1 MKDLWRH
8 AREKPTNPYSTS
20 NQKKHSVMVS
30 INATVIRGILLV
42 IQPCAARSI
51 VRLFTGTLLF
61 LRGHVRSGVRDPLT
75 QRGRA
80 GPWNTRV
87 DNIFRVYSEGG
98 RGQFSRG
105 GVALIA
111 VVHREFASVPSS
123 SLTPVH
129 TATSSTRLLS
139 SRSPPSHRSRPFSSV
154 RGHSPPESLRS
165 APREARGSAR
175 CYTLGSNLRTAGAT
189 QTNAR
194 CARREGV
201 RRIFV
206 FAHSRANAHPS
217 SCGGIFRREE
227 NCPLSCFI
235 KMRAAFFSQDSLDI
249 VLILIGTSL
258 LLIIIL
264 LGLND
269 ILHKTGSFV
278 FDVALKISKKG

>member
-1 MKDLWRH
+1 MLHGRSCGSSR
-8 AREKPTNPYSTS
+8 ARFSSFGATS
-20 NQKKHSVMVS
+20 VLEC
-30 INATVIRGILLV
+30 ATPWPSEEDR
-42 IQPCAARSI
+42 AA
-51 VRLFTGTLLF
+51 
-61 LRGHVRSGVRDPLT
+61 
-75 QRGRA
+75 
-80 GPWNTRV
+80 PWNTRV
-87 DNIFRVYSEGG
+87 DNIFRVYSKRG

-111 VVHREFASVPSS
+111 VVHRKFAFVPSS
-123 SLTPVH
+123 SLTPVLA
-129 TATSSTRLLS
+129 ATSSTRLLS
-139 SRSPPSHRSRPFSSV
+139 SPFPSSPSRSSV

-227 NCPLSCFI
+227 DCPPSCSTGT
-235 KMRAAFFSQDSLDI
+235 RAAFFFSR
-249 VLILIGTSL
+249 
-258 LLIIIL
+258 
-264 LGLND
+264 
-269 ILHKTGSFV
+269 
-278 FDVALKISKKG
+278 KIQSMKF

>member
-1 MKDLWRH
+1 ML
-8 AREKPTNPYSTS
+8 
-20 NQKKHSVMVS
+20 
-30 INATVIRGILLV
+30 
-42 IQPCAARSI
+42 RS
-51 VRLFTGTLLF
+51 RSCGSSLAGTLF
-61 LRGHVRSGVRDPLT
+61 YLRGHVRSGVRDPLT

-80 GPWNTRV
+80 ASWNTRV
-87 DNIFRVYSEGG
+87 DNIFRVYSAGG

-111 VVHREFASVPSS
+111 VVHRGFASVPSS

-129 TATSSTRLLS
+129 TAASSTRLLS
-139 SRSPPSHRSRPFSSV
+139 SRSPPAVSRPSTAF

-227 NCPLSCFI
+227 DCFAR
-235 KMRAAFFSQDSLDI
+235 MRAALFSQ
-249 VLILIGTSL
+249 
-258 LLIIIL
+258 
-264 LGLND
+264 
-269 ILHKTGSFV
+269 KTLSTEFYTHWSIAI
-278 FDVALKISKKG
+278 FRNHSTQIK

>member
-1 MKDLWRH
+1 M
-8 AREKPTNPYSTS
+8 
-20 NQKKHSVMVS
+20 VVS
-30 INATVIRGILLV
+30 INATVTRRSLLEMQHGV
-42 IQPCAARSI
+42 ARSI
-51 VRLFTGTLLF
+51 VRLFAGTLLF
-61 LRGHVRSGVRDPLT
+61 LQGHVRSGVRDLLT
-75 QRGRA
+75 QRGGRA
-80 GPWNTRV
+80 APWNTRV

-123 SLTPVH
+123 SLTPVLA
-129 TATSSTRLLS
+129 ATSSTRLLF
-139 SRSPPSHRSRPFSSV
+139 SRFPPARSHPSSSV

-165 APREARGSAR
+165 APREARGSTR

-227 NCPLSCFI
+227 DCPPSCTTGT
-235 KMRAAFFSQDSLDI
+235 RAAFFSRETLPI
-249 VLILIGTSL
+249 E
-258 LLIIIL
+258 
-264 LGLND
+264 
-269 ILHKTGSFV
+269 F
-278 FDVALKISKKG
+278 